1 MITALRGMKDI
12 IDDAPKYQRI
22 LNTAIDCAKRYGFSL
37 IETPILEETALF
49 KRSVG
54 ESSDIIGKESY
65 QFIDKGGLDVS
76 LRPEGT
82 AGVVRAFIEKKLDRS
97 NATHRFF
104 YHGAMFRYE
113 RPQKG
118 RHRTFHQF
126 GVESFGEKSVYED
139 AAIIALA
146 RDIFDSLDIAYNLE
160 INSLGCP
167 NCMPSYK
174 NKLVRFL
181 ENHSTDLC
189 DDCKR
194 RKDTNPIRALDC
206 KNEACQKIYQ
216 NAPLIAD
223 YFCGECKSDFE
234 TLQTILA
241 HNGIKFA
248 HNKKLVRGLDY
259 YNKTAFE
266 FVSKDIGTQSAI
278 AGGGRYDKL
287 VEQLGGKPTF
297 AVGFALGVERIY
309 DLVDSPKEG
318 REKEGREGV
327 YIGAIDPS
335 AIDDVFQYATRLRKK
350 IKTFVEYEP
359 KKLAA
364 HLKNADRLNA
374 KICAVIGEDERKSGA
389 IWIKNLESG
398 AESKPQLNE
407 WLKAITND

>member
-97 NATHRFF
+97 NGTHRFF

-118 RHRTFHQF
+118 RQRMFHQF

-146 RDIFDSLDIAYNLE
+146 RDIFDALGIKYRLE

-174 NKLVRFL
+174 NKLVIFL
-181 ENHSTDLC
+181 ENHLPDLC

-216 NAPLIAD
+216 DAPTVAD
-223 YFCGECKSDFE
+223 YLCGECKSDFE
-234 TLQTILA
+234 TLQTILEK
-241 HNGIKFA
+241 NGVEFS

-266 FVSKDIGTQSAI
+266 FVSKEIGAQSAI

-287 VEQLGGKPTF
+287 VKQLGGKPTC

-318 REKEGREGV
+318 REGV
-327 YIGAIDPS
+327 YIGALDPS
-335 AIDDVFQYATRLRKK
+335 AIGGIFQYAARLRKK

-359 KKLAA
+359 KKLAN
-364 HLKNADRLNA
+364 HLKNADRLNV
-374 KICAVIGEDERKSGA
+374 KVCAVIGEDERESGA
-389 IWIKNLESG
+389 IWIKDLESG
-398 AESKPQLNE
+398 VESKPQLNK
-407 WLKAITND
+407 WLESVIKKENSEK

>member
-1 MITALRGMKDI
+1 MITALRGMEDI

-22 LNTAIDCAKRYGFSL
+22 LNRAINCAKRYGFSL

-54 ESSDIIGKESY
+54 ESSDIIGKETY
-65 QFIDKGGLDVS
+65 QFIDKGGTDIC

-82 AGVVRAFIEKKLDRS
+82 AGVVRAFIEKKLDKS
-97 NATHRFF
+97 NGTHRFF

-118 RHRTFHQF
+118 RQRIFHQF

-146 RDIFDSLDIAYNLE
+146 RYIFDSLRIAHNLE

-174 NKLVRFL
+174 NKLVIFL
-181 ENHSTDLC
+181 ENHLTDLC

-194 RKDTNPIRALDC
+194 RKDTNPIRVLDC

-216 NAPLIAD
+216 SAPTVAD
-223 YFCGECKSDFE
+223 YLCDECKSDFE

-241 HNGIKFA
+241 QSGIEFA

-266 FVSKDIGTQSAI
+266 FVSKKIGAQSAI

-287 VEQLGGKPTF
+287 VEQLGGKPTC

-309 DLVDSPKEG
+309 DLVNLSKKD
-318 REKEGREGV
+318 RQGV
-327 YIGAIDPS
+327 YLGALDTDAIGDI
-335 AIDDVFQYATRLRKK
+335 FQYAARLRKK

-359 KKLAA
+359 KKLAN

-374 KICAVIGEDERKSGA
+374 KICAVIGEDERANGA
-389 IWIKNLESG
+389 IWIKDLVSG
-398 AESKPQLNE
+398 AQSKPLLNE
-407 WLKAITND
+407 WLESVIKKGK